1 VAQETQLNTKSG
13 DMYNGKISMDGIR
26 SYLASE
32 GINPSY
38 QRLKIFEYLLC
49 HKVHP
54 TVDIIYKDLCK
65 QIPTLSKTTIYNTL
79 NLFEQR
85 EIITSLSIERN
96 ELRYESNTKPHAHFK
111 CNVCGDVFDLS
122 KEFPL
127 IIGKTIEGHKVTD
140 QQIYLKGVCKNC
152 S

>member
-1 VAQETQLNTKSG
+1 
-13 DMYNGKISMDGIR
+13 MDGIR
-26 SYLASE
+26 RYLVSE

-38 QRLKIFEYLLC
+38 QRLKIFEYLLQ

-54 TVDIIYKDLCK
+54 TVDTIYNDLYK

-79 NLFEQR
+79 NLFEQK
-85 EIITSLSIERN
+85 EIIKSLSIEKN
-96 ELRYESNTKPHAHFK
+96 ELRYESDTEPHAHFK
-111 CNVCGDVFDLS
+111 CNECGDVYDLS

-127 IIGKTIEGHKVTD
+127 IIGKTIEGHRVTD
-140 QQIYLKGVCKNC
+140 QQLYLKGVCKNC

>member
-1 VAQETQLNTKSG
+1 
-13 DMYNGKISMDGIR
+13 MYTGEISIDGIR
-26 SYLASE
+26 RYLVKE

-38 QRLKIFEYLLC
+38 QRLKIFEYLLY

-54 TVDIIYKDLCK
+54 TVDIIYNDLYK

-85 EIITSLSIERN
+85 GIITSLSIEKN
-96 ELRYESNTKPHAHFK
+96 ELRYESNTEPHAHFK
-111 CNVCGDVFDLS
+111 CKKCGEVYDLS
-122 KEFPL
+122 QQFPL
-127 IIGKTIEGHKVTD
+127 VVGKTIEGHKVTE
-140 QQIYLKGVCKNC
+140 QQLYLKGVCKNC

>member
-1 VAQETQLNTKSG
+1 
-13 DMYNGKISMDGIR
+13 MDGIR
-26 SYLASE
+26 RYFVKE

-38 QRLKIFEYLLC
+38 QRLKIFEYLLY

-54 TVDIIYKDLCK
+54 TVDIIYNDLYK

-85 EIITSLSIERN
+85 RIITSLSIEKN
-96 ELRYESNTKPHAHFK
+96 ELRYESNTEPHVHFK
-111 CNVCGDVFDLS
+111 CKTCGEVYDLLQ
-122 KEFPL
+122 EFPL
-127 IIGKTIEGHKVTD
+127 VVGKIIEGHNVTD
-140 QQIYLKGVCKNC
+140 QQLYLKGVCKNC